1 MSQAVS
7 RRSTPENG
15 LKENWF
21 HGTIGRE
28 DAERIL
34 KNGGFTEGLFLVRES
49 KSSQGDF
56 VLSVVHDKEI
66 IHYQIRRFGED
77 ALFSLSSEGKVIHG
91 LDELINFYQHVQKS
105 GLQHKLAEFV
115 PGNFAPPETR
125 LHGTE
130 NLLHRA
136 STEGN
141 LVVVSELLASGYRN
155 LTSKNQDSQTAVH
168 LASYYGH
175 RDILEELLKYGAKV
189 NVSDTEG
196 YTPLHY
202 ACQADKPYSVRTLL
216 ERGGANPTKRN
227 DLTQWVPLHEAA
239 WKGHLECVSVLL
251 EFNAPTKPRTPK
263 NETPADLAKAAG
275 HHELAVFLDKYP
287 LAYPDTD
294 IIDWYHPNVN
304 RKTAL
309 GLLNERGCQNGT
321 FLIRNSSKKIRF
333 FVLSMIWKGKGHH
346 FEIEKQG
353 IYFFIDEG
361 PYMMSLEHLVQH
373 YSRFSDGLPCQLFHP
388 VKSHEVSASL
398 VVTSPS
404 NDSGFSASVH
414 SRTSS
419 LLSASSTASSFNLLP
434 PARDSS
440 KSNPPAIPSKSRLA
454 EFNAN
459 KIWSGME
466 TLRMDDKVKQDK
478 VAKDKVPKD
487 KNPAIPPRKPVR
499 VFPTATPTETKPVD
513 KRKLYENNETLRRVR
528 HSKDNIPL
536 ESIKL
541 TLIIGEGEF
550 GSVYK
555 GSYMTEAGV
564 VKDVAIKALSNES
577 IEPGQSDEFL
587 SEAKVMMDLDH
598 QCIVQLLG
606 ISHGPPVLM
615 VLELVPLGSMLSFL
629 EEQPGSVTTDMEIPL
644 WASQIACGMLYLQS
658 KKFVHRDL
666 AARNILLASKYQA
679 KISDFGLSR
688 VIGDKDY
695 YRASRG
701 GRWPVKWYAPEC
713 INYGTFSHA
722 SDVWSYGVV
731 LWEMYSYGKQPYK
744 DKTGAQTVE
753 YIESGHR
760 LPMPEMATDDVYD
773 IMLKC
778 WQYKPADR
786 PNFDDLFKIFSDNPE
801 YMNLTELLKIQDL
814 QQLGM

>member
-1 MSQAVS
+1 MSVTS

-21 HGTIGRE
+21 HGTVGRQ

-34 KNGGFTEGLFLVRES
+34 KDAGFSEGLFLVRES
-49 KSSQGDF
+49 TSSKGDF
-56 VLSVVHDKEI
+56 VLSVVHGKDV
-66 IHYQIRRFGED
+66 IHYQIRRRGED
-77 ALFSLSSEGKVIHG
+77 ALFSLSAEEKVIHG
-91 LDELINFYQHVQKS
+91 LDEMIHFYQFEKKS
-105 GLQHKLAEFV
+105 GLQHRLTDFV
-115 PGNFAPPETR
+115 PGNLAPPETR

-141 LVVVSELLASGYRN
+141 FIVVSELLASGYRN
-155 LTSKNQDSQTAVH
+155 LAAKNHDSQTAMH
-168 LASYYGH
+168 LASFYGH
-175 RDILEELLKYGAKV
+175 RDILEQLLKYGAKV
-189 NVSDTEG
+189 NLSDTEG

-202 ACQADKPYSVRTLL
+202 ACQADRPYSVRTLL
-216 ERGGANPTKRN
+216 EKGGANPTIRN
-227 DLTQWVPLHEAA
+227 ELTQWVPLHEAA
-239 WKGHLECVSVLL
+239 WKGNLECISVLL
-251 EFNAPTKPRTPK
+251 EFSAPTKPRTPK
-263 NETPADLAKAAG
+263 NETPADLARAAG
-275 HHELAVFLDKYP
+275 HQEVAVFLDKYP
-287 LAYPDTD
+287 ITFPESD
-294 IIDWYHPNVN
+294 IIDWYHPNVD

-309 GLLNERGCQNGT
+309 MLLNDAGGRNGT

-353 IYFFIDEG
+353 IFFFIDEG

-373 YSRFSDGLPCQLFHP
+373 YSKFSDGLPCQLSFP
-388 VKSHEVSASL
+388 VKPREVSASL
-398 VVTSPS
+398 DVSTTSEE
-404 NDSGFSASVH
+404 SGVFLGH

-419 LLSASSTASSFNLLP
+419 SSSFNPTP
-434 PARDSS
+434 PARFNS
-440 KSNPPAIPSKSRLA
+440 KLAAPLIPTKSKLA
-454 EFNAN
+454 EFNGN
-459 KIWSGME
+459 KIWSE
-466 TLRMDDKVKQDK
+466 TPTLRMEDKVKQDK
-478 VAKDKVPKD
+478 DNSSHSILSV
-487 KNPAIPPRKPVR
+487 PPRVPDR
-499 VFPTATPTETKPVD
+499 GAPSIAPMSPKPVD

-528 HSKDNIPL
+528 HSKDNVPL

-541 TLIIGEGEF
+541 NLIIGEGEF

-577 IEPGQSDEFL
+577 IEPGQSEEFL
-587 SEAKVMMDLDH
+587 SEAKVMMDLNH
-598 QCIVQLLG
+598 HCIVQLLG

-615 VLELVPLGSMLSFL
+615 ILELVPLGSVLSYL
-629 EEQPGSVTTDMEIPL
+629 EEQPDSVTTDMEIPL

-666 AARNILLASKYQA
+666 AARNILLSSKYQT

-688 VIGDKDY
+688 VVGEKNY
-695 YRASRG
+695 YRASKG

-753 YIESGHR
+753 YIESQHR
-760 LPMPEMATDDVYD
+760 LPQPEKATDDVYD
-773 IMLKC
+773 IMLQC
-778 WQYKPADR
+778 WAYKPADR
-786 PNFDDLFKIFSDNPE
+786 PAFMDLFEAFSNSPE
-801 YMNLTELLKIQDL
+801 YMNLTELLKTQDL

>member
-1 MSQAVS
+1 MSQQAS

-21 HGTIGRE
+21 HGTVGRE

-34 KNGGFTEGLFLVRES
+34 KDGGLTEGLFLVRES

-56 VLSVVHDKEI
+56 VLSVVHNREI
-66 IHYQIRRFGED
+66 IHYQIRRRDGED
-77 ALFSLSSEGKVIHG
+77 ALFSLSAEEKVIHG
-91 LDELINFYQHVQKS
+91 LDEMIHFYQHEKKS
-105 GLQHKLAEFV
+105 GLQHRLIDFV
-115 PGNFAPPETR
+115 PGGIAPPETR

-136 STEGN
+136 STKGN
-141 LVVVSELLASGYRN
+141 FIVVSELLASGYRN
-155 LTSKNQDSQTAVH
+155 LTAKNHDSQTAVH
-168 LASYYGH
+168 LASFYGH
-175 RDILEELLKYGAKV
+175 RDILEQLLKYGAKV
-189 NVSDTEG
+189 NISDTEG

-202 ACQADKPYSVRTLL
+202 ACQVDKPYSVKALL
-216 ERGGANPTKRN
+216 EKGGANPTIRN
-227 DLTQWVPLHEAA
+227 ELTQWVPLHEAA

-251 EFNAPTKPRTPK
+251 EFHAPTKPRTPK
-263 NETPADLAKAAG
+263 NETPADLARAAG
-275 HHELAVFLDKYP
+275 HQEVAVFLDSFP
-287 LAYPDTD
+287 VAFPETD
-294 IIDWYHPNVN
+294 IIEWYHPNVD
-304 RKTAL
+304 RKHAL
-309 GLLNERGCQNGT
+309 VLLNEARGGNGT
-321 FLIRNSSKKIRF
+321 YLIRNSSKKIRF

-353 IYFFIDEG
+353 IFFFIDEG

-373 YSRFSDGLPCQLFHP
+373 YSRFSDGLPCQLLHP
-388 VKSHEVSASL
+388 VKPREVSASL
-398 VVTSPS
+398 DVSTTSW
-404 NDSGFSASVH
+404 DFLH
-414 SRTSS
+414 SRSSSMSTSTP
-419 LLSASSTASSFNLLP
+419 SSSPKP
-434 PARDSS
+434 PARVNS
-440 KSNPPAIPSKSRLA
+440 KLIPPSIPTKSKLA
-454 EFNAN
+454 EFHGNQICNEVA
-459 KIWSGME
+459 
-466 TLRMDDKVKQDK
+466 TLRMDDKVKKKKPDK
-478 VAKDKVPKD
+478 DD
-487 KNPAIPPRKPVR
+487 NPTVPPRVPFR
-499 VFPTATPTETKPVD
+499 GFPTSLPSNLKPVD

-555 GSYMTEAGV
+555 GSYMTEAGI
-564 VKDVAIKALSNES
+564 VKDVAIKALSNET

-598 QCIVQLLG
+598 QCVVQLLG

-615 VLELVPLGSMLSFL
+615 VLELVPLGSMLSYL
-629 EEQPGSVTTDMEIPL
+629 EEQPDSVSTDMEIPL

-666 AARNILLASKYQA
+666 AARNILLSSKYQT

-688 VIGDKDY
+688 VVGDKEY
-695 YRASRG
+695 YRASKG

-722 SDVWSYGVV
+722 SDVWSYGIV

-778 WQYKPADR
+778 WAYKATDR
-786 PNFDDLFKIFSDNPE
+786 LQFEELFKIFADNPE